1 MKSDCAKFRDRLLE
15 AVLTGSTETG
25 LALHLQHC
33 ADCAS
38 ELAALQARRKR
49 LDTLLPLLARGAE
62 PSAGFRARVL
72 AAAEGASERRR
83 RPWRVWVLAGV
94 TAAVAAALILEQ
106 RASRMAEDAEIVAAE
121 RLAEWRAPSDVLLQ
135 TPGQEILRTT
145 PKLGESY
152 LKGLAQKDKEN

>member
-1 MKSDCAKFRDRLLE
+1 
-15 AVLTGSTETG
+15 
-25 LALHLQHC
+25 
-33 ADCAS
+33 
-38 ELAALQARRKR
+38 
-49 LDTLLPLLARGAE
+49 
-62 PSAGFRARVL
+62 
-72 AAAEGASERRR
+72 
-83 RPWRVWVLAGV
+83 VWVLAGV